1 MKPYWT
7 KFKNHRIDIK
17 PPQPFL
23 LGWQSC
29 PRPTCMWQ
37 VSAFGLH
44 RGSCKRIRIAMRCWC
59 LRWRWADES
68 VDVGR
73 VGWVEL
79 PLPQDAQND
88 LKWFKT
94 HVSFCWTFVRGVLP
108 HHVHCLLHLNR
119 RLRKSLRHN
128 LQRHSSCL
136 AGLEKPRKG
145 GAPPSKDFY
154 ESCAP
159 WCNDLWLMGLLR
171 IFRTR
176 HAPSEVDGLW
186 QNGLMRLEN
195 RAAEVD
201 LRGRP
206 LSCHVSHVWNDS
218 LKWCETVLRIQ
229 KDRKSGIL
237 PWTYSFRMM
246 VKLG

>member
-7 KFKNHRIDIK
+7 KFKTIELISNHLNHFCWDDRV
-17 PPQPFL
+17 
-23 LGWQSC
+23 C

-68 VDVGR
+68 VDVNNVGR

-88 LKWFKT
+88 LKCFKT
-94 HVSFCWTFVRGVLP
+94 HVSFFGHLFEGVLP

-119 RLRKSLRHN
+119 RLCKSLRHN

-159 WCNDLWLMGLLR
+159 WWNDLWLMGLLW

-176 HAPSEVDGLW
+176 HAECS
-186 QNGLMRLEN
+186 RL
-195 RAAEVD
+195 
-201 LRGRP
+201 LRSTVCGRTDWCDWKIE
-206 LSCHVSHVWNDS
+206 LRKLICEGGRCHVMSVMFGMIRWN
-218 LKWCETVLRIQ
+218 
-229 KDRKSGIL
+229 G
-237 PWTYSFRMM
+237 
-246 VKLG
+246 VKRS

>member
-1 MKPYWT
+1 
-7 KFKNHRIDIK
+7 
-17 PPQPFL
+17 
-23 LGWQSC
+23 
-29 PRPTCMWQ
+29 MWQ
-37 VSAFGLH
+37 VSAFGLQ

-68 VDVGR
+68 VDVNNVGR

-88 LKWFKT
+88 LKWYKT

-176 HAPSEVDGLW
+176 HAEYS
-186 QNGLMRLEN
+186 RL
-195 RAAEVD
+195 
-201 LRGRP
+201 LRSTVCGRTDWCDWKIE
-206 LSCHVSHVWNDS
+206 LRKLICEGGRCHVMSVMFGMIRWN
-218 LKWCETVLRIQ
+218 
-229 KDRKSGIL
+229 G
-237 PWTYSFRMM
+237 
-246 VKLG
+246 VKRS